1 MIENKA
7 LEKIKAVNYLHL
19 HIIPSK
25 NNELLNKKYSCSKMD
40 MENTWR
46 KCIVDQDKYK
56 IISPKELL
64 TKVSGVEYEE
74 LKKYLS
80 KRYWDK

>member
-1 MIENKA
+1 
-7 LEKIKAVNYLHL
+7 
-19 HIIPSK
+19 
-25 NNELLNKKYSCSKMD
+25 MD

-46 KCIVDQDKYK
+46 KRIVDQDKYK
-56 IISPKELL
+56 TISPKELL
-64 TKVSGVEYEE
+64 KKVSGVEYKE